1 MQNGNNNVSIRGTK
15 EGLTLLLDDQCT
27 FSELLLELEEKLA
40 SKYPQVFNGPLVRA
54 KVSVGNRYL
63 TEEQIETLKQVI
75 NEKQKIIV
83 DSIEANVISV
93 AEAEEMKR
101 ESQINT
107 YTKVIRSGQV
117 LKVKGDLLI
126 LGDVN
131 HGATV
136 EASGNIYILGVLR
149 GIAHAGC
156 DGNKRAS
163 IYAAKMEPSQLR
175 ISNVVSRAPD
185 GTDKAKNEMECA
197 YINSENIIS
206 VDRVQNFHRFRFLL
220 K

>member
-15 EGLTLLLDDQCT
+15 EGLTLLLDDQCS
-27 FSELLLELEEKLA
+27 FSELLIELEEKLS

-63 TEEQIETLKQVI
+63 TNEQMETLKQI
-75 NEKQKIIV
+75 IHEKQKMIV
-83 DSIEANVISV
+83 DSIESNVVSL
-93 AEAEEMKR
+93 AEAEEMKQQ
-101 ESQINT
+101 SQITT
-107 YTKVIRSGQV
+107 YTKVVRSGQV
-117 LKVKGDLLI
+117 LKVKGDLLL

-131 HGATV
+131 SGATV
-136 EASGNIYILGVLR
+136 VASGNIYVLGVLR

-156 DGNKRAS
+156 DGNTQAS

-175 ISNVVSRAPD
+175 ISNVVTRSPD
-185 GTDKAKNEMECA
+185 GADKNEMECA
-197 YINSENIIS
+197 YINSENIIT
-206 VDRVQNFHRFRFLL
+206 VDRVQNFHRFHFAAQ